1 MKTLRAL
8 RYFLAMI
15 CAILVPTISLAN
27 EQILR
32 LDRAEFVLDHGELP
46 PPDSAAWK
54 PQQLPDNWGESRP
67 NIGGF
72 GWYRLRFHL
81 VGQPQQP
88 YALYLPRV
96 VLNGAFYINGAY
108 IGSSGQF
115 KEPVA
120 RNWNRAQFYLIPTP
134 ALRLGPNTL
143 HVRLWTSSNSKNNL
157 LPISLGSANRLSPRF
172 ECRYFLQTT
181 LTAIS
186 CAVIAANSLL
196 TLYLWSRRRQD
207 SVYGYI
213 GFAMLFSI
221 IPCANF
227 YVRDLPISSIAWDVL
242 VITMDC
248 GSAIFVCFCALRM
261 VDLRWP
267 RFETLLWLF
276 LLVAPTAMALG
287 GSGSFLVG
295 NALGTVT
302 VLIYLTSVGALF
314 ARRFLWHRW
323 KTEPAVVALIMAVVV
338 GVHDI
343 GMFSGIFHPTGFFIA
358 LSVVPWR
365 RPL

>member
-108 IGSSGQF
+108 IGSGGQF

-157 LPISLGSANRLSPRF
+157 LPISLGSARSTQPTFRTSLFSTDYADGNLLCGNCCELFTNTLSMEPTAPGQRVWLY
-172 ECRYFLQTT
+172 RIRNVGSRSYRAQISTS
-181 LTAIS
+181 AIS
-186 CAVIAANSLL
+186 RYLRLL
-196 TLYLWSRRRQD
+196 
-207 SVYGYI
+207 
-213 GFAMLFSI
+213 
-221 IPCANF
+221 
-227 YVRDLPISSIAWDVL
+227 
-242 VITMDC
+242 
-248 GSAIFVCFCALRM
+248 
-261 VDLRWP
+261 
-267 RFETLLWLF
+267 
-276 LLVAPTAMALG
+276 
-287 GSGSFLVG
+287 
-295 NALGTVT
+295 
-302 VLIYLTSVGALF
+302 
-314 ARRFLWHRW
+314 
-323 KTEPAVVALIMAVVV
+323 
-338 GVHDI
+338 
-343 GMFSGIFHPTGFFIA
+343 GMCS
-358 LSVVPWR
+358 
-365 RPL
+365 